1 MRIFIAGLLSKICT
15 IVFVLVVGCH
25 SQKYTPA
32 DLNVR
37 QLIFGNGGGFTGK
50 VTQYILLESG
60 QLFVNNLITQE
71 TIETRKISR
80 QSAKQLFKRARNI
93 KWSKHNF
100 DHPGNI
106 YYFVR
111 LKEDRMLQEAIWGS
125 TQHQVPKE
133 IQQLYD
139 QLLIIVS
146 AD

>member
-1 MRIFIAGLLSKICT
+1 
-15 IVFVLVVGCH
+15 VLVVGCH

-50 VTQYILLESG
+50 IMQYILLESG

-93 KWSKHNF
+93 EWSKHNF

-111 LKEDRMLQEAIWGS
+111 LKEDRMIQEAIWGS
-125 TQHQVPKE
+125 TEHQVPE
-133 IQQLYD
+133 QIQQLYD
-139 QLLIIVS
+139 QLLTFVS
-146 AD
+146 ADQ